1 MVDVLSRVPSEISH
15 AKRPVSL
22 YISGMLL
29 LGLSAI
35 PELYF
40 IPGVIGSVLLV
51 ASFYYWMRP
60 ISVWTALAWLIAVRV
75 IVGILGITNAL
86 LGSVLVNTFW
96 IIPFTFPFAESLASL
111 ITVPIYILIL
121 AYAAYLAA
129 YVLTTKTLIFRWNSS
144 VYEVVL
150 TVAILVWAVS
160 TFMVEYSL
168 DLLRPVLAPSV
179 ILAAWAVAGAILQ
192 TLMLLS
198 ALAAFRRDA
207 SIQETVSDV

>member
-1 MVDVLSRVPSEISH
+1 
-15 AKRPVSL
+15 
-22 YISGMLL
+22 
-29 LGLSAI
+29 
-35 PELYF
+35 
-40 IPGVIGSVLLV
+40 
-51 ASFYYWMRP
+51 
-60 ISVWTALAWLIAVRV
+60 AVRV